1 MYNIKTWKCSPL
13 ALVLKNAY
21 IRYCDWSAL
30 IKVDQVLRVTVQ
42 VLKYFTGMIEAEN
55 QVLE

>member
-1 MYNIKTWKCSPL
+1 M
-13 ALVLKNAY
+13 LKNAY

-30 IKVDQVLRVTVQ
+30 IKVDKVLRITIR
-42 VLKYFTGMIEAEN
+42 VLKYITEMIEAEN